1 MLWSKNKCIFG
12 LKITLSIPS
21 TSITFIITISSNR
34 TTDGTSCIVN
44 YRHNYSIVIP
54 LTEYEVVNLRLNLFF
69 LNALVG

>member
-44 YRHNYSIVIP
+44 YRHNYSFTLKGI
-54 LTEYEVVNLRLNLFF
+54 L
-69 LNALVG
+69 